1 MKFMNNRFSFDNHF
15 IRFLIVGFINT
26 IFTYIIYL
34 VCLQMM
40 YYIYAYTVSFVS
52 GIVFAY
58 LLNARA
64 VFQNSLEFKKLIYFT
79 LNYCG
84 QYLIGRYLLLF
95 FVENGVNVKIAPW
108 LVLLVSVPINF
119 TCIKIIFKERNVC

>member
-1 MKFMNNRFSFDNHF
+1 MNNRFSFDNHF